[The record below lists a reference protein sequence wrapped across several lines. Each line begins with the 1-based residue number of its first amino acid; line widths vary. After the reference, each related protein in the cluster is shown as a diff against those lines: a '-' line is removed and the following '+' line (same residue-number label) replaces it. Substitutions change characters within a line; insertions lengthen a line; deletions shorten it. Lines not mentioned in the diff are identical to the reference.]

1 VCVVARASEAYVQPL
16 GHWMKVAATAPRRV
30 AGLYEWLRRTDNV
43 VRCIPPLVDELC
55 VALGLPVADMYV
67 QCC

>member
-1 VCVVARASEAYVQPL
+1 
-16 GHWMKVAATAPRRV
+16 MKVAATAPRRV

-67 QCC
+67 QCCC